1 MSARRQFAEDL
12 RPPPESARQCRTV
25 LFTIRRQVSQCAE
38 CERCAEIR
46 SGAKTTR
53 GAPASRQLPRAVH
66 FSDPPKCTA
75 LSRTGTG
82 SGAQLQ
88 EKRDAATIMDVCA
101 GAALP
106 CRKRDAAADG
116 NLKVLVGGW
125 REALLRSGYSLWRSP
140 DDADEHPS
148 LHRDDHLGIRRR
160 GDLGR

>member
-1 MSARRQFAEDL
+1 MSARRQFAEDYG
-12 RPPPESARQCRTV
+12 PPRKARASAELYCLPYAGRYRNARNAKDVQKFV
-25 LFTIRRQVSQCAE
+25 MARRQRAGHLLRASSPVRYTSPTRQSAP
-38 CERCAEIR
+38 R
-46 SGAKTTR
+46 SREQAR
-53 GAPASRQLPRAVH
+53 EAVRN
-66 FSDPPKCTA
+66 F
-75 LSRTGTG
+75 R
-82 SGAQLQ
+82 

-106 CRKRDAAADG
+106 CRKRDAATDG

-140 DDADEHPS
+140 DEADEHPS